1 MPQVLSVN
9 LGRARPNP
17 YKESRSTGI
26 GKEPRSGPFEVR
38 APGPKE
44 GGAGSGV
51 VGDFLG
57 DLRHHGGDRQAVYAF
72 QREDLDSWAAELGR
86 DLANGWFGENLTTE
100 GIDVNQ
106 ARIGERW
113 RIGDDVILQVTD
125 PRIPCS
131 TFRGWIGE
139 KGWLKTF
146 TARARPGAY
155 LAVVEPGQIRAG
167 DVIEVTSRP
176 AHDVTVSDVFRALT
190 TEPSMLPGLLP
201 AGDDLGA
208 ETLAAIE
215 AWPGSPA

>member
-26 GKEPRSGPFEVR
+26 GKEPRSGPIEVR
-38 APGPKE
+38 APGPKDT
-44 GGAGSGV
+44 GAGSGI

-57 DLRHHGGDRQAVYAF
+57 DRRHHGGDRQAVYAF
-72 QREDLDSWAAELGR
+72 QREDLDSWADELGR
-86 DLANGWFGENLTTE
+86 DLANGCFGENLTTE
-100 GIDVNQ
+100 GIDVNR

-131 TFRGWIGE
+131 TFRGWIDE

-155 LAVVEPGQIRAG
+155 LAVVEPGHIRAG